1 MDAADS
7 LSLPVT
13 PLARYRAELARL
25 GWTAD
30 PVQEWWRRLD
40 ALHAGC
46 SPGAR
51 RAAACSGA
59 REATPVRGLYL
70 WGDTGRGKTWLV
82 DLFYKCLPFPE
93 KTRRHFH
100 RFMADVHE
108 DLKVHRDAAD
118 PLARVADGL
127 AARARVICFDEF
139 FVSDIADAMILG
151 TLFEKLFARGV
162 TLVATSNVPPR
173 ELYRDGLQRA
183 RFLPAIEQ
191 LERHTDVV
199 HVHGRNRL
207 PAPVAGT
214 RRDLPCAARR
224 CRRRPASPRCSPLPR
239 PRTPTT
245 AAPAGARPRYHRA
258 LPRRRRGL
266 VRFRQTS
273 AAGRAARPTTSRS
286 PAVSTPSWSPACRSS
301 RRRDENEARR
311 FIALVDEFYDRSV
324 KLILSAAVPLEALYH
339 GQRLAFE
346 FKRTTAGCRK
356 CARGI
361 TWRHPTAP
369 ECPAS
374 SRPTRRA
381 IHRTREPMT

>member
-30 PVQEWWRRLD
+30 PVQEMVAMRLD
-40 ALHAGC
+40 ALHAALLAWR
-46 SPGAR
+46 PPRRRLFAR
-51 RAAACSGA
+51 PAPL
-59 REATPVRGLYL
+59 TPVRGLYL

-108 DLKVHRDAAD
+108 DLKAHRDAAD

-127 AARARVICFDEF
+127 AARVRVICFDEF

-183 RFLPAIEQ
+183 RFVPAIEQ
-191 LERHTDVV
+191 LERHTDVL
-199 HVHGRNRL
+199 HVMGETDYRLRLLERAEIYHAPLDPAAEAGLAALFAAAAPEDTHNHGPLRVLGREIPVRCRADGVAWFDFAAICGGPRSQADYIEIARSFHTVL
-207 PAPVAGT
+207 VAGV
-214 RRDLPCAARR
+214 PQF
-224 CRRRPASPRCSPLPR
+224 
-239 PRTPTT
+239 TPET
-245 AAPAGARPRYHRA
+245 
-258 LPRRRRGL
+258 
-266 VRFRQTS
+266 
-273 AAGRAARPTTSRS
+273 
-286 PAVSTPSWSPACRSS
+286 
-301 RRRDENEARR
+301 ENEARR

-324 KLILSAAVPLEALYH
+324 KLVLSAAVPLEALYR
-339 GQRLAFE
+339 GRRLNFE
-346 FKRTTAGCRK
+346 FKRTASRLQEMRSRDYL
-356 CARGI
+356 A
-361 TWRHPTAP
+361 AP
-369 ECPAS
+369 HLA
-374 SRPTRRA
+374 
-381 IHRTREPMT
+381 